1 MIKSP
6 IFTLLAL
13 IASGLT
19 LTISTSSAEEILPPA
34 YIPANEISVPTT
46 RTFVITAYYSPLV
59 DQESY
64 LMGSYEADI
73 RLNGNGTHG
82 ASGKKVFAG
91 MIAAPKSY
99 AFGQYIEIPDV
110 GIVEVSDR

>member
-1 MIKSP
+1 MPSASAADQSSSP
-6 IFTLLAL
+6 
-13 IASGLT
+13 
-19 LTISTSSAEEILPPA
+19 
-34 YIPANEISVPTT
+34 YIPANEIRVPTT
-46 RTFVITAYYSPLV
+46 RTFVITAYYSPLR
-59 DQESY
+59 DQSSY